1 MISYLGGGWGLVV
14 IDKGKGR
21 LLRRENLD
29 SDIKFVKQA
38 TKFKDVFGVANC

>member
-1 MISYLGGGWGLVV
+1 MISYLGGWGWVV

-29 SDIKFVKQA
+29 SDIKFVKQV